1 MGTQAD
7 CASFDDKQESSRDMG
22 PVIGG
27 EAVVQSLIR
36 EGVEMVF
43 GLPGVQI
50 MPIYDAFYNN
60 PGIRIMTVRHEQTAA
75 YMADGYARVTGMPGV
90 ALVAPGPGVQ
100 NASAALGT
108 AYASSSP
115 LLLLTGQ
122 IKRSEIGRGY
132 GALHE
137 INDQL
142 DIVRPVTKWCQRVT
156 DFGEIS
162 NAINEAMRQMRSGRP
177 RPTEVE
183 IPPDVLDMTGVL
195 HFAGR
200 ASVKRKKPDP
210 HEVRRAA
217 QLLKGASKPFIW
229 AGGGVQLADASED
242 LVALAETF
250 GAPVATTPEGKGSIP
265 EDHPLSLGSCYYG
278 HGASSWAAPES
289 DVILAVGTRMYEQLK
304 GLNKP
309 QKPQKL
315 VQLDVDSK
323 VIGSRYP
330 AEVGIECDARAGLQ
344 ALLKEIGRD
353 KLPIRWTEEELEELR
368 VKQNRWLEKHASP
381 QCKIIRSIQ
390 ESLADDAIIVSG
402 VNNIAYWSYFSYIV
416 RRPRSYITP
425 SYFATLG
432 FSFPTALG
440 AKVGAPERSVICLVG
455 DGGLM
460 YALPDLATAVKY
472 NINVVVVVFVDNA
485 FGASKDDQRTR
496 YHGRMV
502 GTDLN
507 NPNFAEVARL
517 FGAYGKTVEPD
528 RIGNALSE
536 AIEQK
541 KPAVIEVPIPT
552 WTPPFQI
559 APRQQ

>member
-1 MGTQAD
+1 MKRFV
-7 CASFDDKQESSRDMG
+7 SNIS
-22 PVIGG
+22 GG
-27 EAVVQSLIR
+27 EAVVRSLQN
-36 EGVEMVF
+36 EGVEVVF

-50 MPIYDAFYNN
+50 MHIYDAFYDN
-60 PGIRIMTVRHEQTAA
+60 PDIRILTVRHEQTAA

-115 LLLLTGQ
+115 VLLLTGQ
-122 IKRSEIGRGY
+122 VERSEIGRDY

-142 DIVRPVTKWCQRVT
+142 DIVRPVTKWCQRVM
-156 DFGEIS
+156 DIGEIP
-162 NAINEAMRQMRSGRP
+162 NAINETMQQMRSDRP

-183 IPPDVLDMTGVL
+183 IPPDVLDMTGVIHL
-195 HFAGR
+195 ADR
-200 ASVKRKKPDP
+200 APVKRKKPDP
-210 HEVRRAA
+210 QEVKQAA
-217 QLLKGASKPFIW
+217 RLLKEATKPFIW

-242 LVALAETF
+242 LVALAEAL

-278 HGASSWAAPES
+278 HGASSWAVPES
-289 DVILAVGTRMYEQLK
+289 DVILAVGTRMYEQMK
-304 GLNKP
+304 GLNAPRTP
-309 QKPQKL
+309 QKFI
-315 VQLDVDSK
+315 QLDVDPA
-323 VIGSRYP
+323 VIGNRYP
-330 AEVGIECDARAGLQ
+330 AEIGIVSDARLGLQ
-344 ALLKEIGRD
+344 ALLKEIRKGEQSV
-353 KLPIRWTEEELEELR
+353 RWPRKEIDEIKN
-368 VKQNRWLEKHASP
+368 KQERWLEKYASP
-381 QCKIIRSIQ
+381 QCRIIRDMQ
-390 ESLADDAIIVSG
+390 ESLSEDAVIVSG
-402 VNNIAYWSYFSYIV
+402 VNNIAYWSYFSYQV

-440 AKVGAPERSVICLVG
+440 AKVGAPERPVVSLTG
-455 DGGLM
+455 DGGCM
-460 YALPDLATAVKY
+460 YALPELATAVKY

-507 NPNFAEVARL
+507 SPSFAEMARL

-528 RIGNALSE
+528 QIGNALSE
-536 AIEQK
+536 AIEQE
-541 KPAVIEVPIPT
+541 KPALIEVPIPT

-559 APRQQ
+559 PPRQQ